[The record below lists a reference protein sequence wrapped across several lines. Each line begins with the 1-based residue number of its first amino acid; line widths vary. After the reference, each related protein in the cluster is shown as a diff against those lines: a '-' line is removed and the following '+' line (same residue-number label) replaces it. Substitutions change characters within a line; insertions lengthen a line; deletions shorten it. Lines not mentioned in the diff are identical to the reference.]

1 MNRPLLLLFSFL
13 VFSTQ
18 IFAQTGT
25 ITGLVKDAETGESL
39 PFCNVFINNTTI
51 STVTDM
57 DGTFILSNLEP
68 GPLEVGFSFMG
79 YVAETR
85 KVTLNAGGN
94 LIVNLSMKPFA
105 TELSDV
111 EIKASRDKSWERDL
125 RKFENLFIGIDDAAA
140 KTQILNPWVIDFPT
154 SSEKGAFTAKADL
167 PIQIENRFLGY
178 KITFNLNEFFDSPT
192 NYRIVGAARFEEMNP
207 ALESEKSTWEKNR
220 ADVYRK
226 SPMNMF
232 RSILNGTQER
242 EGFYL
247 YGDKAGG
254 SASRNMRSDIF
265 ANELGSSVV
274 VYKADP
280 LVTPTSLPGQ
290 YFINLKGRIE
300 IHYQKGFAQAN
311 TYKDAPYPISW
322 LEVNGGKVKVRE
334 NGMVM
339 NPQDLVFSGDMDR
352 KRISNLLPLDYNA
365 EKAIQLQDLAK
376 TAKNYQEKVYL
387 HTDKP
392 YYYAGD
398 QVFFKGYFAYGNA
411 YLRDQLSKV
420 LHVELISGDR
430 DIVIAKKFQIRD
442 GIVVGDFYLAD
453 SLSEE
458 KYFIRAYTNWM
469 RNYGPNQYFL
479 QPISILDP
487 YKRIAPEETVT
498 TWVNQGAAI
507 KADKLQFGPRE
518 KVTVTLNVSN
528 EKGQTIPATLSV
540 GVWDA
545 RQVVPVRRT
554 VEMGNSLDLQS
565 VSGTL
570 GLERFS
576 YPIERS
582 LSLTGTVTDEKG
594 KGTAAQVTAF
604 VNDFQ
609 GMIDLES
616 GSNGNFVIEEMEFYG
631 PMKLAFSASD
641 KKGKPLKIDL
651 STPLKAPVAL
661 PLDSYFPKFITLA
674 NPVRIRELEEEVEE
688 KLETKEKNPDGK
700 QAIYGSPD
708 FIVLGEDL
716 TKTGNNTDLVNSLA
730 GKVPSMRVNLV
741 GATGQQSIRIRG
753 GAVSGGGSMEPLVMV
768 NGAIM
773 GASGGATAADNLR
786 SINPF
791 DIDRVEVVTRMA
803 PMLGDQGRNGIIAVY
818 LKDNRDSGL
827 DGLAGQPGIREFVV
841 EGYQPTGNFI
851 PVDYEQIF
859 EPVEKDDRQTLY
871 WNPFLIADEKGTVTL
886 SFYTNDSEGPVA
898 VEVRGLGIDGE
909 VIVGTFILNQK

>member
-1 MNRPLLLLFSFL
+1 MKKSALFTLFALLGIFNF
-13 VFSTQ
+13 V
-18 IFAQTGT
+18 FAQTGT
-25 ITGLVKDAETGESL
+25 IIGLVKDAETGETL

-51 STVTDM
+51 STVTDI
-57 DGTFILSNLEP
+57 DGKFILSGLEP
-68 GPLEVGFSFMG
+68 GSLEVGFSFMG

-85 KVTLNAGGN
+85 KVSLNAGGN
-94 LIVNLSMKPFA
+94 LTVNLSMKPFA

-111 EIKASRDKSWERDL
+111 EIKASRDKTWEREL
-125 RKFENLFIGIDDAAA
+125 RKFENLFIGVDDAAA
-140 KTQILNPWVIDFPT
+140 KSQILNPWVIDFPAAT
-154 SSEKGAFTAKADL
+154 EKGAFVAKADL
-167 PIQIENRFLGY
+167 PIEIENRYLGY

-192 NYRIVGAARFEEMNP
+192 NYRIVGAARFEEM
-207 ALESEKSTWEKNR
+207 AAVSDLEKSTWEKNR

-232 RSILNGTQER
+232 RSILSGSQEK

-265 ANELGSSVV
+265 ANELGNSVV

-280 LVTPTSLPGQ
+280 LVTPTSPSGQ

-322 LEVNGGKVKVRE
+322 LEVNGEKVKVRE

-352 KRISNLLPLDYNA
+352 KRISNLLPLDYNS

-398 QVFFKGYFAYGNA
+398 QVFFKGYFAYGNP
-411 YLRDQLSKV
+411 YLRDELSKV
-420 LHVELISGDR
+420 LHVELISGER
-430 DIVIAKKFQIRD
+430 DLVIEKKFQIRD
-442 GIVVGDFYLAD
+442 GIVVGNFYLPD
-453 SLSEE
+453 SLSGE

-498 TWVNQGAAI
+498 IWKNQGAAM
-507 KADKLQFGPRE
+507 KSDKTQFGPRE
-518 KVTVTLNVSN
+518 KVMVTLNVSN
-528 EKGQTIPATLSV
+528 EKGQAIPATLSV

-545 RQVVPVRRT
+545 RQVVPVKRT
-554 VEMGNSLDLQS
+554 VEMENVLDLQGIS
-565 VSGTL
+565 ETL
-570 GLERFS
+570 GLDRFS
-576 YPIERS
+576 YPIEKS
-582 LSLTGTVTDEKG
+582 LNISGSVTDDKG
-594 KGTAAQVTAF
+594 KGASAPVTAF

-616 GSNGNFVIEEMEFYG
+616 ASDGSFAMEEMEFYG

-641 KKGKPLKIDL
+641 KKGKPLEIDL
-651 STPLKAPVAL
+651 STPLKAPIAL
-661 PLDSYFPKFITLA
+661 PADSYFPKFTTLA
-674 NPVRIRELEEEVEE
+674 KPVRIPEVEE
-688 KLETKEKNPDGK
+688 EQPAAK
-700 QAIYGSPD
+700 QTNSNSKPAIYGNPD
-708 FIVLGEDL
+708 FVVRGEDL

-730 GKVPSMRVNLV
+730 GNVPSMRVTLV

-773 GASGGATAADNLR
+773 GAMGASTAADNLR

-791 DIDRVEVVTRMA
+791 DIDRVEVVTRMS

-818 LKDNRDSGL
+818 LKDNLDSGL
-827 DGLAGQPGIREFVV
+827 DGLAGQPGIKEFVV
-841 EGYQPTGNFI
+841 EGYQPTGNFV
-851 PVDYEQIF
+851 PVDYEQIT

-871 WNPFLIADEKGTVTL
+871 WNPFMIADEKGTVTF
-886 SFYTNDSEGPVA
+886 SFYTNDSEGPVV